1 MKLPPKQKKW
11 GRPKGSE
18 LTVIGLP
25 KKKRKDDG
33 PVAFI
38 RKPPKEKEKSMFC
51 ACKRIHLVAHP
62 LPSPSKTKHKN

>member
-1 MKLPPKQKKW
+1 MLDISNLKLPPKQKKH

-25 KKKRKDDG
+25 KKKRKDAG

-38 RKPPKEKEKSMFC
+38 RKHPKEKERSKFC
-51 ACKRIHLVAHP
+51 IH
-62 LPSPSKTKHKN
+62 T